1 MVLLFLG
8 TGVSEEVNVEWGKKH
23 VWEMRLV
30 FVKPEGNPRA
40 DTLLSRQSV
49 SFRGA
54 ALALVQLLT
63 PSMFGFTAV
72 SLSGQSLTGLDSHVS
87 SVTLLSAQGM
97 SLPVLGWGFQGF

>member
-1 MVLLFLG
+1 MG
-8 TGVSEEVNVEWGKKH
+8 N
-23 VWEMRLV
+23 RLV

-40 DTLLSRQSV
+40 DALLSWQSV

-63 PSMFGFTAV
+63 PSTFGFAAV
-72 SLSGQSLTGLDSHVS
+72 SPSVQSLTGLDSHVS

-97 SLPVLGWGFQGF
+97 SLPGLGWGFRGF